1 MSQQK
6 NPKAGWM
13 RRYSKSTGK
22 NASLRLNKE
31 MLNVEVSGTPDL
43 NRYYETGQLPENE
56 VEREMYKEMEE
67 KGLI

>member
-1 MSQQK
+1 MSQEK

-13 RRYSKSTGK
+13 KQYSKSTG
-22 NASLRLNKE
+22 NSTSLRFDKE

-43 NRYYETGQLPENE
+43 YRYYETGQLPENE
-56 VEREMYKEMEE
+56 AEREMYKELEA